1 MSGDEVPALLD
12 VRIEQSL
19 GRTLTDLQQHTATTP
34 HPDAGLAEIVEAYA
48 RLCELQQ
55 ALEGRHDVLL
65 DRLGAAEDGL
75 GESDGWQLLEAAG
88 AVTEAMAARDAQAT
102 AVLHLVDRHASRP
115 VGGPVTAH
123 VRRAAAATAHS
134 PNCPLAT
141 APVPAANTAPQ
152 TALRT
157 EPPARRR

>member
-1 MSGDEVPALLD
+1 MSDDEVLALLGA
-12 VRIEQSL
+12 RIEKSL
-19 GRTLTDLQQHTATTP
+19 SRTLTDLQQHTATTP

-48 RLCELQQ
+48 WLCELQQ
-55 ALEGRHDVLL
+55 ALDGHHDVLL
-65 DRLGAAEDGL
+65 ERLGAAEDGL

-102 AVLHLVDRHASRP
+102 ALLHLVDRHASRP
-115 VGGPVTAH
+115 LASPVTAH

-134 PNCPLAT
+134 PNYPLAT
-141 APVPAANTAPQ
+141 APAPAANTAPP

-157 EPPARRR
+157 EPSARRR